1 MTCPMPNTC
10 RGSAAF
16 CALCPAVPFLPLF
29 LIAVMAVGCK
39 EHSRQIVPE
48 EKLPQVKQEQLP
60 ELGEALGPYDDGR
73 VQIAAPKGW
82 YRDPRSSEYVVRY
95 RVDRKQ
101 RLPAIV
107 VTAEDFEPIQDT
119 TEANVKE
126 FCKHVTAALEKADK
140 RKFLDSA
147 VEPLVRERFAGATYA
162 LRSTYDGQEVQRRF
176 IELVHKGRKYA
187 IELQA
192 TKQTA
197 RKYWPYLVAVVEG
210 MQFLS
215 PGQGAD
221 GENTSQ
227 QPSGES
233 GTAQPKPSDE
243 Q

>member
-1 MTCPMPNTC
+1 MTCPMPIARC
-10 RGSAAF
+10 GGAGF
-16 CALCPAVPFLPLF
+16 CAVSPIVLFQPLL
-29 LIAVMAVGCK
+29 LIAVVVAGCK
-39 EHSRQIVPE
+39 EPSRQIVPE

-60 ELGEALGPYDDGR
+60 ELDEPLGPYDDGR

-126 FCKHVTAALEKADK
+126 FCKHVSAALEKADK
-140 RKFLDSA
+140 KKFLDSA

-162 LRSTYDGQEVQRRF
+162 LRSTYDGREVQRRL

-187 IELQA
+187 VELQA

-197 RKYWPYLVAVVEG
+197 RKYWPHLVAVVEG

-215 PGQGAD
+215 PGQGTN

-227 QPSGES
+227 QPSGEP